1 MPLEE
6 NVQSAAP
13 QVKTKAVK
21 AGAGAGKTYNLTRD
35 VAAFAKSFYKTHER
49 WPRVVVTTFTKKA
62 TQELSERIL
71 QLALKEEPE
80 ILPFVNSGYYLQ
92 VSTIHG
98 ILDRL
103 LKECG
108 SHLGLRRD
116 FSYLSNSEALFLSK
130 KVLKSILDE
139 EESFTDLTRHY
150 SFAQLHTLLSEA
162 EELPLEG
169 YTFVSKDDAYRLL
182 REYLEAA
189 RSRTSG
195 ILQQLKNEQ
204 LTDKWRSVVDVLY
217 EVVPLLD
224 IENWAENQKRIVE
237 RMDLIKL
244 NGLKPRKDGSLL
256 DMYDDFK
263 SCVDQLRK
271 FEEPYYS
278 EECIDLAGKYNGQFS
293 LLLSKY
299 KDRLQEQKKAVN
311 KIEISDLEVLAQ
323 QLILRHKKEVDKHAA
338 AFDYWVIDEFQ
349 DTSPLQLE
357 LLTSLI
363 GKSPYYLV
371 GDPQQS
377 IYLFRGA
384 RAEVF
389 ASAVE
394 AIRKNNGDFVEL
406 TDNYRSEKKMLG
418 MINHLTAG
426 LGSAF
431 SPMQPTQADTWS
443 EYALYLQPGCEA
455 ERELEYMYRHL
466 QRLFAKGATFASV
479 AVLVRKNEQLKAVG
493 EFLSAKRLPAHL
505 SSSGQFWR
513 RREVLDCVILLKFLL
528 NPHDE
533 VNLVSFLRSPFLEVS
548 DEDIAGWVQ
557 ETAPLWSH
565 LLTLKNSSATVQL
578 LVSLLVVSEERGY
591 VYGFQAAL
599 EKLGFFDNHLVY
611 DPSGRSEGNVW
622 MFIHKLKTFEATASG
637 TFYDFISECEKSEY
651 LESTSDAPG
660 SIDNNKISVM
670 TIHAAKG
677 LQFEHVLMPYLADE
691 QYIENTKNFLVDEV
705 RKKWCIRTPRSET
718 ELATSSSLYEKD
730 ILAYYKTRL
739 QEEDLRL
746 FYVAITRAVKTI
758 YLSWCE
764 KIKTRSWTRL
774 LSHLSSTP
782 GVHTL
787 GESQYSVYPA
797 EITAEFDSADTQPL
811 IDVPEMFRT
820 KEHKEV
826 THAVTELVEIKSFRQ
841 TEANFYKIRLG
852 ILFHRLLEVLAKPV
866 QIDLRATIQA
876 WFGEDAEKV
885 ADALNYILQLEK
897 PPLSRLLKEGKPEWS
912 FLNKDGDSFIQGQ
925 IDLWGIVDGTLWV
938 VDYKSGGFV
947 EESQLLSQLSAY
959 GNALQKYLK
968 WQGPVQLA
976 VVYPFQKK
984 FIVK

>member
-1 MPLEE
+1 M
-6 NVQSAAP
+6 QSTTP
-13 QVKTKAVK
+13 QVRTKAVK

-35 VAAFAKSFYKTHER
+35 VAAFAKSFFKTHER

-116 FSYLSNSEALFLSK
+116 FAYLSNSEALFLSK

-150 SFAQLHTLLSEA
+150 SFAQLHALLSEA
-162 EELPLEG
+162 EEHPLEG

-182 REYLEAA
+182 KEYLEAA
-189 RSRTSG
+189 RTSTG
-195 ILQQLKNEQ
+195 QILWRLRSEV
-204 LTDKWRSVVDVLY
+204 LTDKWQSVVATLNQVL
-217 EVVPLLD
+217 PLLE
-224 IENWAENQKRIVE
+224 IENWAENQKKLVE
-237 RMDLIKL
+237 LMDTIKL
-244 NGLKPRKDGSLL
+244 NGLKPRKEGSLL
-256 DMYDDFK
+256 DMYELFK
-263 SCVDQLRK
+263 DGVDQLRK
-271 FEEPYYS
+271 FGEPYYT

-293 LLLSKY
+293 LLLAKY

-323 QLILRHKKEVDKHAA
+323 ELILRHRRQVEKHAA

-357 LLTSLI
+357 LLTALM
-363 GKSPYYLV
+363 GKSPYYIV

-389 ASAVE
+389 SSAVE
-394 AIRKNNGDFVEL
+394 AVRKNNGDYIQL
-406 TDNYRSEKKMLG
+406 IDNYRSEKKMLG
-418 MINHLTAG
+418 MINLLTSR
-426 LGSAF
+426 LGEAF
-431 SPMQPTQADTWS
+431 TSMQPTQADTWG
-443 EYALYLQPGCEA
+443 EQALYLQPSCEA
-455 ERELEYMYRHL
+455 ERELDYMYRHL
-466 QRLFAKGATFASV
+466 QRLFAQGAAFASV

-493 EFLSAKRLPAHL
+493 EFLSSKRIPAHL

-513 RREVLDCVILLKFLL
+513 RREILDCVILLKFLL

-533 VNLVSFLRSPFLEVS
+533 GNLIALLRSPFLEVS
-548 DEDIAGWVQ
+548 DEELAGWVQ
-557 ETAPLWSH
+557 ENVPLWAY
-565 LLTLKNSSATVQL
+565 LLTLRESVPPVQT
-578 LVSLLVVSEERGY
+578 LVSILESTVSRGY
-591 VYGFQAAL
+591 VYGFQLAL
-599 EKLGFFDNHLVY
+599 ETLGFFDNHLVY

-637 TFYDFISECEKSEY
+637 SFFDFISDCEKSEY

-660 SIDNNKISVM
+660 SIDNNKVSVM

-677 LQFEHVLMPYLADE
+677 LQFDHVIMPYLADE

-705 RKKWCIRTPRSET
+705 RKKWCIRTPRSES
-718 ELATSSSLYEKD
+718 ELSTSSSLYEKD

-758 YLSWCE
+758 YVSWCE
-764 KIKTRSWTRL
+764 KVKTRSWTRL
-774 LSHLSSTP
+774 LTQFSTEP
-782 GVHTL
+782 GLHSIE
-787 GESQYSVYPA
+787 ESQYFVYPM
-797 EITAEFDSADTQPL
+797 EITSEVALATDATPIQVP
-811 IDVPEMFRT
+811 DVFRT

-885 ADALNYILQLEK
+885 ADALNYILQLET

-947 EESQLLSQLSAY
+947 EETQLLSQLSAY